1 MIEAGA
7 TSTRRS
13 CNALGKGVPA
23 PPGVVMLAPPEV
35 PRNAES
41 AQSEGRAEVMG
52 KSAAEDSIKAGARKP
67 RPNWPR
73 PPARGWPYRRVLR
86 ARRRDRSGRGLRASG
101 WCCR

>member
-67 RPNWPR
+67 RPVNGERW
-73 PPARGWPYRRVLR
+73 AG
-86 ARRRDRSGRGLRASG
+86 
-101 WCCR
+101 

>member
-52 KSAAEDSIKAGARKP
+52 KSAAEDSIKAAGEGMP
-67 RPNWPR
+67 ISSGIMR
-73 PPARGWPYRRVLR
+73 PPQG
-86 ARRRDRSGRGLRASG
+86 
-101 WCCR
+101 